1 MKSITQDLKFKQAAI
16 TYSFK
21 YGVTKAA
28 IQYKKTRQWI
38 YYWRKR
44 YIPGDIHSLQE
55 KSRKPHSHPNAHKN
69 TEILLIENMR
79 RRNPDEG
86 LTMFWIKLQKRGYT
100 RCITSLYRVMQ
111 KLGYYKHEKKKKD
124 GYVPKKYEQMQYPG
138 QRIQVDCKYVPLEC
152 TKAMGEGVR
161 LFQFTAIDEYSRQ
174 RYLEAFEDNSSYSA
188 AIFIEHAIAFF
199 KYPIECVQTDNGQE
213 FTKYFGHD
221 KRRELS
227 PTMFQ
232 KVLYAHRIIH
242 KQIRA
247 YTPRHNG
254 KVERSHRKDN
264 ERFYS
269 KHRFYSLDDLQ
280 RQLKR
285 YMGEYNNTP
294 MRPLGRKSPNEY
306 LANFLTTMC
315 NKCLTNLHKT
325 VFCKTKGIEKQK
337 KI

>member
-55 KSRKPHSHPNAHKN
+55 KSRKPHSHPNAHKD

-124 GYVPKKYEQMQYPG
+124 VYVPKKYEQMQYPG
-138 QRIQVDCKYVPLEC
+138 QRIQVDCKYVPLPWE
-152 TKAMGEGVR
+152 
-161 LFQFTAIDEYSRQ
+161 
-174 RYLEAFEDNSSYSA
+174 
-188 AIFIEHAIAFF
+188 
-199 KYPIECVQTDNGQE
+199 
-213 FTKYFGHD
+213 
-221 KRRELS
+221 RELDC
-227 PTMFQ
+227 F
-232 KVLYAHRIIH
+232 
-242 KQIRA
+242 
-247 YTPRHNG
+247 
-254 KVERSHRKDN
+254 
-264 ERFYS
+264 
-269 KHRFYSLDDLQ
+269 SLPQ
-280 RQLKR
+280 
-285 YMGEYNNTP
+285 
-294 MRPLGRKSPNEY
+294 
-306 LANFLTTMC
+306 
-315 NKCLTNLHKT
+315 
-325 VFCKTKGIEKQK
+325 
-337 KI
+337 

>member
-1 MKSITQDLKFKQAAI
+1 MKSITQDLKFKQAVI
-16 TYSFK
+16 DYSFNH
-21 YGVTKAA
+21 GVTNAA
-28 IQYKKTRQWI
+28 IRYKKTRQWI

-44 YIPGDIHSLQE
+44 YMPRDIYSLQE
-55 KSRKPHSHPNAHKN
+55 KSRKPHFHPNAH
-69 TEILLIENMR
+69 TDEEIQLIENMR

-86 LTMFWIKLQKRGYT
+86 LIMFWIRLKTRGYM

-111 KLGYYKHEKKKKD
+111 RRGYYEKDKKKKPV
-124 GYVPKKYEQMQYPG
+124 YVPKPYEQMKYPG

-152 TKAMGEGVR
+152 TKGMGKGVR
-161 LFQFTAIDEYSRQ
+161 LYQFTAIDEYSRQ
-174 RYLEAFEDNSSYSA
+174 RYLEAFPDNSSYSA
-188 AIFIEHAIAFF
+188 AIFMEHALAFF
-199 KYPIECVQTDNGQE
+199 KYPVECVQTDNGQE

-221 KRRELS
+221 NRRELY

-232 KVLYAHRIIH
+232 KVLYTHKIIH

-269 KHRFYSLDDLQ
+269 KHSFYSLDDLQ

-285 YMGEYNNTP
+285 YMREYNNTP
-294 MRPLGRKSPNEY
+294 MRPLGWKSPNAY
-306 LANFLTTMC
+306 PDSFFND
-315 NKCLTNLHKT
+315 N
-325 VFCKTKGIEKQK
+325 V
-337 KI
+337 

>member
-55 KSRKPHSHPNAHKN
+55 KSRKPHSHPNAHKD

-124 GYVPKKYEQMQYPG
+124 VYVPKKYEQMQYPG

-152 TKAMGEGVR
+152 TKAMGEGAR

-199 KYPIECVQTDNGQE
+199 KYPIDCVQTDNGQE

-285 YMGEYNNTP
+285 YMREYNNTP
-294 MRPLGRKSPNEY
+294 MRPLGWKSPNEY
-306 LANFLTTMC
+306 LANFF
-315 NKCLTNLHKT
+315 NGN
-325 VFCKTKGIEKQK
+325 V
-337 KI
+337 